1 MYLTA
6 SCLFAALLGEKDG
19 VDVRKDTSGGDGDSS
34 QKAVEFLVVLYC
46 KSNVTGDDTALLV
59 VAGGVSGKFQDLG
72 TEVLE
77 DGSQVNGGTSSHS
90 GGVLS
95 LTQVTSDT
103 TNRELQTG
111 LSGCG
116 CGFLLSATSFSFSC
130 NYNRYE
136 VNLLE
141 DIFQSVEWDY
151 TPHKRIRYHHGYD
164 LNLPDM
170 ID

>member
-59 VAGGVSGKFQDLG
+59 VTGGVSGQLQDFS
-72 TEVLE
+72 TQVFE
-77 DGSQVNGGTSSHS
+77 DGSQVNGGTGSHS

-95 LTQVTSDT
+95 LTEVTSDT
-103 TNRELQTG
+103 TDRELQTG
-111 LSGCG
+111 LGTG
-116 CGFLLSATSFSFSC
+116 GGGFLFSTASFSFSC
-130 NYNRYE
+130 WFDWYGEN
-136 VNLLE
+136 
-141 DIFQSVEWDY
+141 
-151 TPHKRIRYHHGYD
+151 GG
-164 LNLPDM
+164 
-170 ID
+170 